1 MPEAQ
6 RDVTKGTATEKSS
19 KLLKLAD
26 PEKVSIDVATQQML
40 ARAQTLQIE
49 TVFDRAV
56 KMKPCNIGVQGT
68 CCKNCGMG
76 PCRLP
81 LPKSG
86 IEGEDTRKGLCGA
99 SPNTIA
105 ARNFIRMIAGGAAA
119 HSDHG
124 RCVAEVF
131 ITAARKE
138 SEDYKIKDPVKLL
151 SIAPYLNV
159 DTTVEVDGETLD
171 RDMDEIALEVAEKA
185 LNEWGK
191 SEGELL
197 YLKRAP
203 APLYEKWQKNGVLP
217 RNIDREIVEIM
228 HRTHIGVDQD
238 YKNLM
243 KQGTR
248 AAIADGWGGSMLA
261 TDLQD
266 VLFGTPYPLQSEAN
280 LGVLKEDQVN
290 IIIHG
295 HEPVLSEMIV
305 AVAQTAEM
313 EEYARSKGAKGIQLS
328 GICCTA
334 NEILQR
340 HGVPLCGTFMQQELA
355 IITGACDAM
364 VVDIQCIFQN
374 VANVAK
380 CFHTKIITTHPIAR
394 MEQDNVI
401 HIEFDEHH
409 AWEDAKRIVKLAI
422 DNFQNRGADVMIPTQ
437 KGVQIAG
444 FGVEA
449 INYHLGGT
457 FRGSY
462 VPLNENIIN
471 GRIRGI
477 GGVVGCNNARTKH
490 NEGHIAV
497 VKELIKNDVIVLT
510 TGCNGIACAM
520 EGLLTPE
527 SAAVHCGPGLAEV
540 CETVGIPPVLH
551 LGSCVDNS
559 RILLAATEVVK
570 AGGLGNDIS
579 DLPAAGSAP
588 EWMSEKAISIGH
600 YFVASGV
607 YTVFG
612 VGLPVTGAPV
622 FQKYIFEE
630 FEKLY
635 GGMWDL
641 EIDPIKHARKMIAHI
656 DKKRQALGIDKA
668 RDRILV
674 DMASRRDL
682 AAV

>member
-1 MPEAQ
+1 MAEPTDKQ
-6 RDVTKGTATEKSS
+6 KVTTEKSQ
-19 KLLKLAD
+19 KLAD
-26 PEKVSIDVATQQML
+26 PVAATIDIATQQMIQ
-40 ARAQTLQIE
+40 RAHDLDIE
-49 TVFDRAV
+49 TAFDRAV
-56 KMKPCNIGVQGT
+56 AMKPCNIGTQGI

-81 LPKSG
+81 LPKGG
-86 IEGEDTRKGLCGA
+86 IEGEDTRKGICGA
-99 SPNTIA
+99 TPNTIA

-124 RCVAEVF
+124 RSVAEVF
-131 ITAARKE
+131 MSAARKE
-138 SEDYKIKDPVKLL
+138 TDAYKIKDVHKLIE
-151 SIAPYLNV
+151 IAPALGV
-159 DTTVEVDGETLD
+159 ATTVEVDGKTLD
-171 RDMDEIALEVAEKA
+171 RDIDEIALEVAEKA
-185 LNEWGK
+185 MEEWGK
-191 SEGELL
+191 PEGEVL

-203 APLYEKWQKNGVLP
+203 EARYNLWKKHGVLP

-248 AAIADGWGGSMLA
+248 AALADGWGGSMLA

-266 VLFGTPYPLQSEAN
+266 VLFGTPYPLASEAN
-280 LGVLKEDQVN
+280 LGVMKEDMVN
-290 IIIHG
+290 IVIHG

-305 AVAQTAEM
+305 AVTQTQEM
-313 EEYARSKGAKGIQLS
+313 QAYAKSKGAKGIQLS

-340 HGVPLCGTFMQQELA
+340 HGVPLCGTFLQQELA

-374 VANVAK
+374 LANVAK
-380 CFHTKIITTHPIAR
+380 CFHTKLITTHPIAR
-394 MEQDNVI
+394 MEQENVI

-409 AWEDAKRIVKLAI
+409 ALEDAEKIVRMAI
-422 DNFQNRGADVMIPTQ
+422 DNFENRGAEVMIPKQ
-437 KGVQIAG
+437 KSPIVAG
-444 FGVEA
+444 FGVESVE
-449 INYHLGGT
+449 YHLGGT

-462 VPLNENIIN
+462 YTLNDNIIN

-477 GGVVGCNNARTKH
+477 GGVVGCNNVRTRH
-490 NEGHIAV
+490 NEGHITV

-510 TGCNGIACAM
+510 TGCNAIACAM

-527 SAAVHCGPGLAEV
+527 SAKVFCGPGLAEV

-579 DLPAAGSAP
+579 SLPAAGSAP

-612 VGLPVTGAPV
+612 VGLPVSGAPV
-622 FQKYIFEE
+622 FKDYLFKE

-641 EIDPIKHARKMIAHI
+641 VVDPVAHAHKMIAHI
-656 DKKRQALGIDKA
+656 DKKRKELGIDKA
-668 RDRILV
+668 RERVLM
-674 DMASRRDL
+674 DMASRQAL
-682 AAV
+682 EA

>member
-1 MPEAQ
+1 M
-6 RDVTKGTATEKSS
+6 EKEEKTSV
-19 KLLKLAD
+19 KDRKLAD
-26 PEKVSIDVATQQML
+26 PIAASIDTATQEMI
-40 ARAQTLQIE
+40 RHAQELGIE
-49 TVFDRAV
+49 TIFDRAEN
-56 KMKPCNIGVQGT
+56 MKPCNIGVQGT

-86 IEGEDTRKGLCGA
+86 IAGPDERKGLCGA
-99 SPNTIA
+99 SANTIA

-124 RCVAEVF
+124 RCVADVF
-131 ITAARKE
+131 LSAALKE
-138 SEDYKIKDPVKLL
+138 TDAYRIKDVQKLMSVAAAL
-151 SIAPYLNV
+151 EVP
-159 DTTVEVDGETLD
+159 TTVDVDGKTLD
-171 RDMDEIALEVAEKA
+171 RDVDEIAREVAEKA
-185 LNEWGK
+185 MAEWGK
-191 SEGELL
+191 SSGELL

-203 APLYEKWQKNGVLP
+203 EPLYNKWKSQGVLP

-238 YKNLM
+238 YKSLI

-266 VLFGTPYPLQSEAN
+266 VLFGTPYPVQSEAN
-280 LGVLKEDQVN
+280 LGVLKKEYVN
-290 IIIHG
+290 LVIHG

-305 AVAQTAEM
+305 SVAQTKEM
-313 EEYARSKGAKGIQLS
+313 DAYAKSKGAKGIQLS

-340 HGVPLCGTFMQQELA
+340 HGVPLCGTFLQQELA

-364 VVDIQCIFQN
+364 VVDIQCIMQN
-374 VANVAK
+374 IANVAK
-380 CFHTKIITTHPIAR
+380 CFHTKLITTHPIAK
-394 MEQDNVI
+394 MEQENVI

-409 AWEDAKRIVKLAI
+409 AVEDAERIVRLAI
-422 DNFQNRGADVMIPTQ
+422 DNFQNRQSEVMIPRH
-437 KGVQIAG
+437 KNVQIAG
-444 FGVEA
+444 FGVES
-449 INYHLGGT
+449 IQYHLGGT
-457 FRGSY
+457 FRGTY
-462 VPLNENIIN
+462 YTLNDNIIN

-477 GGVVGCNNARTKH
+477 AGVVGCNNARTRH

-527 SAAVHCGPGLAEV
+527 SAAVMCGPGLAEV

-551 LGSCVDNS
+551 MGSCVDNS

-570 AGGLGNDIS
+570 AGGLGKDIS
-579 DLPAAGSAP
+579 DLPVAGSAP

-600 YFVASGV
+600 YFVVSGV

-612 VGLPVTGAPV
+612 VTLPVSGAPV
-622 FQKYIFEE
+622 FQQYLFKD

-641 EIDPIKHARKMIAHI
+641 EADPILHARKMIAHI
-656 DKKRQALGIDKA
+656 DRKRKELGIDRA
-668 RDRILV
+668 RERVMI
-674 DMASRRDL
+674 DMADRREL
-682 AAV
+682 QAG

>member
-1 MPEAQ
+1 MAE
-6 RDVTKGTATEKSS
+6 VIKEKAE
-19 KLLKLAD
+19 KPQKMAD
-26 PEKVSIDVATQQML
+26 PIAASIDPATQEMI
-40 ARAQTLQIE
+40 ARAQELGID

-56 KMKPCNIGVQGT
+56 TMKPCNIGMQGT
-68 CCKNCGMG
+68 CCKNCAMG

-81 LPKSG
+81 LPKAG

-99 SPNTIA
+99 TANTIA
-105 ARNFIRMIAGGAAA
+105 ARNFIRMIAGGASA

-124 RCVAEVF
+124 RSVAEVF
-131 ITAARKE
+131 LSVARKE
-138 SEDYKIKDPVKLL
+138 TEDYKIKDPGKL
-151 SIAPYLNV
+151 IAMAPHLGV
-159 DTTVEVDGETLD
+159 ATTVEKDGEVLD
-171 RDMDEIALEVAEKA
+171 RDFDEIALEVAEKA
-185 LNEWGK
+185 INEWGK
-191 SEGELL
+191 PGGELL
-197 YLKRAP
+197 YAKRAP
-203 APLYEKWQKNGVLP
+203 QPLYERWKKLGVVP

-228 HRTHIGVDQD
+228 HRTHMGVDQD
-238 YKNLM
+238 YKNLI

-266 VLFGTPYPLQSEAN
+266 VLFGTPSPIQSEAN
-280 LGVLKEDQVN
+280 LGIMKEDHVN
-290 IIIHG
+290 IIVHG

-305 AVAQTAEM
+305 ASAQSKEM
-313 EEYARSKGAKGIQLS
+313 IEYAKSKGAKGIQLG

-340 HGVPLCGTFMQQELA
+340 HGVPPAGTYLQQELA

-374 VANVAK
+374 LANVAK
-380 CFHTKIITTHPIAR
+380 CFHTKLITTHPIAR
-394 MEQDNVI
+394 MEQDNVE

-409 AWEDAKRIVKLAI
+409 AMEDAQRIVKMAI
-422 DNFQNRGADVMIPTQ
+422 DNFQNRKTEVMIPRY
-437 KGVQIAG
+437 KAVQIAG
-444 FGVEA
+444 FGVES
-449 INYHLGGT
+449 IEYHLGGT

-462 VPLNENIIN
+462 YTLNDNIIN
-471 GRIRGI
+471 GRIRGVA
-477 GGVVGCNNARTKH
+477 GVVGCNNARTKH
-490 NEGHIAV
+490 NEAHIAI
-497 VKELIKNDVIVLT
+497 VKELIKNDVLVLT

-527 SAAVHCGPGLAEV
+527 TAQVFCGPGLAEV

-570 AGGLGNDIS
+570 AGGLGNDIQ

-600 YFVASGV
+600 YFVTSGV

-612 VGLPVTGAPV
+612 YHMPLDGAPV
-622 FQKYIFEE
+622 LKDYLYEE
-630 FEKLY
+630 LEKVY
-635 GGMWDL
+635 GGMWDC
-641 EIDPIKHARKMIAHI
+641 EPDPIKHAHKMIAHI
-656 DKKRQALGIDKA
+656 DKKRKALGIDKA
-668 RDRILV
+668 RERVLM
-674 DMASRRDL
+674 DMADRREME
-682 AAV
+682 AK